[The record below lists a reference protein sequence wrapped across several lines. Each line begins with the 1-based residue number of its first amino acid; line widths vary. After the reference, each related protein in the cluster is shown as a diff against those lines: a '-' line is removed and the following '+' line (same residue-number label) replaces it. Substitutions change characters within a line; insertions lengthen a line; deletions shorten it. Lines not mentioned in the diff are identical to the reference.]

1 MRKFRRNRK
10 GISTVIAT
18 IIIVAITIVMAI
30 AVAYW
35 ALGIGGSFTR
45 FEKLQYSYGY
55 VTGGGSAPWLINI
68 QVQNTGTAQATI
80 NNIYLNGQPANTYT
94 TAEPIINGTALT
106 TISSISSQ
114 TLPPGATCVY
124 TLSLPQSTSVWASG
138 MSVEVSIQTAAG
150 NSYPKTMT
158 LP

>member
-1 MRKFRRNRK
+1 MKRSFRKSKK

-45 FEKLQYSYGY
+45 FEKLQYTYGY
-55 VTGGGSAPWLINI
+55 VTGGGANPWVINL
-68 QVQNTGTAQATI
+68 QAQNTGTAQATI
-80 NNIYLNGQPANTYT
+80 SNIYLNGQPLSTYG
-94 TAEPIINGTALT
+94 GTAT
-106 TISSISSQ
+106 T
-114 TLPPGATCVY
+114 LVMPNAMPAG
-124 TLSLPQSTSVWASG
+124 STSTFTVTLTAGGTAPWVSG

-150 NSYPKTMT
+150 NSYPKTFS